1 MIHDTPRWPPPRLA
15 ATRRSSDSGGELT
28 GREHD
33 VASLV
38 AKVMT
43 NGQIAEALF
52 ISRTT
57 VSMHVSN
64 ILAQLGM
71 STRTQIAR
79 WFVEQ

>member
-1 MIHDTPRWPPPRLA
+1 M
-15 ATRRSSDSGGELT
+15 
-28 GREHD
+28 
-33 VASLV
+33 ASLV